1 MTKRSG
7 LEMKRETGSG
17 SGTASLVR
25 ASIRAAHYGNSR
37 ASERVLHPRR
47 SARIVEPANNET
59 RIELKAHSMPLYT
72 DQTHKISIPPSSF
85 RGPQNTKVL
94 DRSRESQDAVKT
106 ASTTTSQHSNYTFP
120 SRGLQANREST
131 RASSQRHIDVAL
143 GGAQMMSGDRRSS
156 SLTQAQ
162 SFNQEKQQQPVF
174 QGPNHVVSAVNGER
188 RPSTASACL
197 GVESGRREGSMSADD
212 KGNTTRADSFGA
224 GRDGH
229 NLIGCAMVSSS
240 CVTKSSESASSAL
253 NASDFG
259 IKGVNN
265 TSLPGPTSGKHNL
278 SSPGLIYTAAGKP
291 TQLTGEGADVRT
303 QPSNSTVFSAGKQR
317 RDAGTQPTH
326 ADFTKTSEEIC
337 QLQSNNLVPSAKR
350 MPEVFVD
357 STHIDLDSGAISQRS
372 VRRRGYLHRELSTDE
387 VESRVEA
394 SESANEQCLLPGA
407 RDQGDGNEIWNP
419 DCEKKQRTSIY
430 EPLQGNAE
438 VLPARKIND
447 ANRELQSDGSHGRCK
462 PPTNLGSGRDG
473 LDRRDA
479 NKDRDREKRRES
491 QGSNHPSIAQVTGEK
506 PPSDGVFFA
515 QYKGHP
521 ETLVVYRSPEERA
534 ANPERLNLDRR
545 HLTVCPILKSE
556 ERVRLLNYQN
566 NYIEEI
572 RHLSHLPNLIFL
584 DLYNN
589 CIESLSRDLE
599 CVPTL
604 RVLMLGKNRIKAIS
618 HLEKLGKLDVLDL
631 HSNAIAK
638 VEHLGALSELRV
650 LNLAGNR
657 LTELDE
663 LGSLQSLTE
672 LNVRRNQI
680 VKACSLQQ
688 LQSLQ
693 RVFLSNNRVQS
704 FDAVACLFDVRFL
717 MELSM
722 DGNPIAL
729 QDPHAYR
736 RFAVE
741 RVKTL
746 RHLDLKRVT
755 DAERRA
761 VALESQKEDERRR
774 AAEKHE
780 MLELERRKLQAERHE
795 AIRAAE
801 RQWIDRTGPKDH
813 NHNSSSRNGASRIN
827 GVCHPSRDHGENR
840 PSSSGSVLLNNTIA
854 SNGHPIGGS
863 CALMHDSDDALGSDE
878 RPCDDVVYLPRG
890 DRQSSKRTSANG
902 AIQALAS
909 PSSCISTFPATGDAS
924 KTRPDI
930 DKGSPAKRPPNPN
943 RMAPAAGYYEVEIGG
958 VHREERAL
966 QLYGEAWECLES
978 PKIIGSSTAL
988 VCRFVSVERIVE
1000 KLRPHAR
1007 NFARLKKATFG
1018 DNAIHTLRHVIQ
1030 LANMLHGTPCLVEL
1044 KIESNPVCTLRLL
1057 RPLICAVLPAVERFN
1072 GLTVSAS
1079 DRTLHSA
1086 QLGAF
1091 RDHAEATDKHNKS
1104 LSNVHDID
1112 DHDAA
1117 KRVITTAT
1125 TNALYAEEFRRMLDK
1140 YWPEAIHQLVDEC
1153 MEHDALCDTF
1163 FANEPVWQ

>member
-1 MTKRSG
+1 MR
-7 LEMKRETGSG
+7 REAGPGTG
-17 SGTASLVR
+17 TVSLIR
-25 ASIRAAHYGNSR
+25 ASIRAAHNGNSNR
-37 ASERVLHPRR
+37 AERVLHPRR
-47 SARIVEPANNET
+47 SGRSVEPVSSEP

-72 DQTHKISIPPSSF
+72 DQAHKGSIPPSSS
-85 RGPQNTKVL
+85 RGGQNTKATRAVT
-94 DRSRESQDAVKT
+94 DRSRDLREIQDVEKAAPAPV
-106 ASTTTSQHSNYTFP
+106 SQHSNYTFP
-120 SRGLQANREST
+120 SRGLQTNRESART
-131 RASSQRHIDVAL
+131 SSQRHIDVSL
-143 GGAQMMSGDRRSS
+143 GGTQLTSGERRSS
-156 SLTQAQ
+156 SFTQAQ
-162 SFNQEKQQQPVF
+162 NLNQEKQQSVF
-174 QGPNHVVSAVNGER
+174 QGLNHTVNAVSGER

-212 KGNTTRADSFGA
+212 KRQATRADSFGG
-224 GRDGH
+224 GRDGRKG
-229 NLIGCAMVSSS
+229 IGSVAVTNSA
-240 CVTKSSESASSAL
+240 TKSSDVASP
-253 NASDFG
+253 G
-259 IKGVNN
+259 IDSSELGVKGVNSTN
-265 TSLPGPTSGKHNL
+265 PPNSNSGKRSL
-278 SSPGLIYTAAGKP
+278 SSPGSACTEAPL
-291 TQLTGEGADVRT
+291 LTGERAISPANLV
-303 QPSNSTVFSAGKQR
+303 VFPTGKQR
-317 RDAGTQPTH
+317 RDVVMQPSNATPAEVLSGDTGQLPDNSHVLASGRRIPEVSIDGAH
-326 ADFTKTSEEIC
+326 AD
-337 QLQSNNLVPSAKR
+337 
-350 MPEVFVD
+350 
-357 STHIDLDSGAISQRS
+357 IDGGGLSQRS
-372 VRRRGYLHRELSTDE
+372 ARRRGHPHREVSAERLDSWSE
-387 VESRVEA
+387 VIGPVRSR
-394 SESANEQCLLPGA
+394 A
-407 RDQGDGNEIWNP
+407 RGSVDDSWYLEN
-419 DCEKKQRTSIY
+419 EKKAQIISHEPQRGHAELPSTRKSI
-430 EPLQGNAE
+430 
-438 VLPARKIND
+438 D
-447 ANRELQSDGSHGRCK
+447 ANSQPSVDTLTGRSK
-462 PPTNLGSGRDG
+462 PPTSLGSGRDG
-473 LDRRDA
+473 TERRDC

-801 RQWIDRTGPKDH
+801 RQWIDRIGPKDLNPVSNPRNSLASH
-813 NHNSSSRNGASRIN
+813 RTSGESSSSYPG
-827 GVCHPSRDHGENR
+827 RDHGDK
-840 PSSSGSVLLNNTIA
+840 PPSSSSGSIPNCCVQREHPLSGSYDSPLLETNDAQRIDDPMKRPQEDG
-854 SNGHPIGGS
+854 SHP
-863 CALMHDSDDALGSDE
+863 A
-878 RPCDDVVYLPRG
+878 RG
-890 DRQSSKRTSANG
+890 DRSSTRRSSVNVATAQLLVAPSQSVATITSSEG
-902 AIQALAS
+902 QRVRS
-909 PSSCISTFPATGDAS
+909 EG
-924 KTRPDI
+924 
-930 DKGSPAKRPPNPN
+930 DKGSINRRPSNSN
-943 RMAPAAGYYEVEIGG
+943 RVAPAAGYYEVEIGG

>member
-212 KGNTTRADSFGA
+212 KRQATRADSFGG
-224 GRDGH
+224 GRDGRKG
-229 NLIGCAMVSSS
+229 IGSVAVTNSA
-240 CVTKSSESASSAL
+240 TKSSDVASP
-253 NASDFG
+253 G
-259 IKGVNN
+259 IDSSELGVKGVNSTN
-265 TSLPGPTSGKHNL
+265 PPNSNSGKRSL
-278 SSPGLIYTAAGKP
+278 SSPGSACTEAPL
-291 TQLTGEGADVRT
+291 LTGERAISPANLV
-303 QPSNSTVFSAGKQR
+303 VFPTGKQR
-317 RDAGTQPTH
+317 RDVVMQPSNATPAEVLSGDTGQLPDNSHVLASGRRIPEVSIDGAH
-326 ADFTKTSEEIC
+326 AD
-337 QLQSNNLVPSAKR
+337 
-350 MPEVFVD
+350 
-357 STHIDLDSGAISQRS
+357 IDGGGLSQRS
-372 VRRRGYLHRELSTDE
+372 ARRRGHPHREVSAERLDSWSE
-387 VESRVEA
+387 VIGPVRSR
-394 SESANEQCLLPGA
+394 A
-407 RDQGDGNEIWNP
+407 RGSVDDSWYLEN
-419 DCEKKQRTSIY
+419 EKKAQIISHEPQRGHAELPSTRKSI
-430 EPLQGNAE
+430 
-438 VLPARKIND
+438 D
-447 ANRELQSDGSHGRCK
+447 ANSQPSVDTLTGRSK
-462 PPTNLGSGRDG
+462 PPTSLGSGRDG
-473 LDRRDA
+473 TERRDC

-1007 NFARLKKATFG
+1007 NFVRLKKATFG
-1018 DNAIHTLRHVIQ
+1018 DNAIHTLRHVLQ
-1030 LANMLHGTPCLVEL
+1030 LASVLHSNPCLVEL
-1044 KIESNPVCTLRLL
+1044 KIESNPVCSLRLL
-1057 RPLICAVLPAVERFN
+1057 RPLICASLPAVECFN
-1072 GLTVSAS
+1072 GTAVSS
-1079 DRTLHSA
+1079 KDRIRHSL
-1086 QLGAF
+1086 QLGTF
-1091 RDHAEATDKHNKS
+1091 RDYIEVAEKVSTASS
-1104 LSNVHDID
+1104 LSQTTHDSD
-1112 DHDAA
+1112 EHDTV

-1125 TNALYAEEFRRMLDK
+1125 TNALRAEEFRRALDK
-1140 YWPEAIHQLVDEC
+1140 FWPEAIHQLVDEC
-1153 MEHDALCDTF
+1153 LEHDGLCDAF

>member
-1 MTKRSG
+1 MR
-7 LEMKRETGSG
+7 REAGPGTG
-17 SGTASLVR
+17 TVSLIR
-25 ASIRAAHYGNSR
+25 ASIRAAHNGNSNR
-37 ASERVLHPRR
+37 AERVLHPRR
-47 SARIVEPANNET
+47 SGRSVEPVSSEP

-72 DQTHKISIPPSSF
+72 DQAHKGSIPPSSS
-85 RGPQNTKVL
+85 RGGQNTKATRAVT
-94 DRSRESQDAVKT
+94 DRSRDLREIQDVEKAAPAPV
-106 ASTTTSQHSNYTFP
+106 SQHSNYTFP
-120 SRGLQANREST
+120 SRGLQTNRESART
-131 RASSQRHIDVAL
+131 SSQRHIDVSL
-143 GGAQMMSGDRRSS
+143 GGTQLTSGERRSS
-156 SLTQAQ
+156 SFTQAQ
-162 SFNQEKQQQPVF
+162 NLNQEKQQSVF
-174 QGPNHVVSAVNGER
+174 QGLNHTVNAVSGER

-212 KGNTTRADSFGA
+212 KRQATRADSFGG
-224 GRDGH
+224 GRDGRKG
-229 NLIGCAMVSSS
+229 IGSVAVTNSA
-240 CVTKSSESASSAL
+240 TKSSDVASP
-253 NASDFG
+253 G
-259 IKGVNN
+259 IDSSELGVKGVNSTN
-265 TSLPGPTSGKHNL
+265 PPNSNSGKRSL
-278 SSPGLIYTAAGKP
+278 SSPGSACTEAPL
-291 TQLTGEGADVRT
+291 LTGERAISPANLV
-303 QPSNSTVFSAGKQR
+303 VFPTGKQR
-317 RDAGTQPTH
+317 RDVVMQPSNATPAEVLSGDTGQLPDNSHVLASGRRIPEVSIDGAH
-326 ADFTKTSEEIC
+326 AD
-337 QLQSNNLVPSAKR
+337 
-350 MPEVFVD
+350 
-357 STHIDLDSGAISQRS
+357 IDGGGLSQRS
-372 VRRRGYLHRELSTDE
+372 ARRRGHPHREVSAERLDSWSE
-387 VESRVEA
+387 VIGPVRSR
-394 SESANEQCLLPGA
+394 A
-407 RDQGDGNEIWNP
+407 RGSVDDSWYLEN
-419 DCEKKQRTSIY
+419 EKKAQIISHEPQRGHAELPSTRKSI
-430 EPLQGNAE
+430 
-438 VLPARKIND
+438 D
-447 ANRELQSDGSHGRCK
+447 ANSQPSVDTLTGRSK
-462 PPTNLGSGRDG
+462 PPTSLGSGRDG
-473 LDRRDA
+473 TERRDC

>member
-1 MTKRSG
+1 MR
-7 LEMKRETGSG
+7 REAGPGTG
-17 SGTASLVR
+17 TVSLIR
-25 ASIRAAHYGNSR
+25 ASIRAAHNGNSNR
-37 ASERVLHPRR
+37 AERVLHPRR
-47 SARIVEPANNET
+47 SGRSVEPVSSEP

-72 DQTHKISIPPSSF
+72 DQAHKGSIPPSSS
-85 RGPQNTKVL
+85 RGGQNTKATRAVT
-94 DRSRESQDAVKT
+94 DRSRDLREIQDVEKAAPAPV
-106 ASTTTSQHSNYTFP
+106 SQHSNYTFP
-120 SRGLQANREST
+120 SRGLQTNRESART
-131 RASSQRHIDVAL
+131 SSQRHIDVSL
-143 GGAQMMSGDRRSS
+143 GGTQLTSGERRSS
-156 SLTQAQ
+156 SFTQAQ
-162 SFNQEKQQQPVF
+162 NLNQEKQQSVF
-174 QGPNHVVSAVNGER
+174 QGLNHTVNAVSGER

-212 KGNTTRADSFGA
+212 KRQATRADSFGG
-224 GRDGH
+224 GRDGRKG
-229 NLIGCAMVSSS
+229 IGSVAVTNSA
-240 CVTKSSESASSAL
+240 TKSSDVASP
-253 NASDFG
+253 G
-259 IKGVNN
+259 IDSSELGVKGVNSTN
-265 TSLPGPTSGKHNL
+265 PPNSNSGKRSL
-278 SSPGLIYTAAGKP
+278 SSPGSACTEAPL
-291 TQLTGEGADVRT
+291 LTGERAISPANLV
-303 QPSNSTVFSAGKQR
+303 VFPTGKQR
-317 RDAGTQPTH
+317 RDVVMQPSNATPAEVLSGDTGQLPDNSHVLASGRRIPEVSIDGAH
-326 ADFTKTSEEIC
+326 AD
-337 QLQSNNLVPSAKR
+337 
-350 MPEVFVD
+350 
-357 STHIDLDSGAISQRS
+357 IDGGGLSQRS
-372 VRRRGYLHRELSTDE
+372 ARRRGHPHREVSAERLDSWSE
-387 VESRVEA
+387 VIGPVRSR
-394 SESANEQCLLPGA
+394 A
-407 RDQGDGNEIWNP
+407 RGSVDDSWYLEN
-419 DCEKKQRTSIY
+419 EKKAQIISHEPQRGHAELPSTRKSI
-430 EPLQGNAE
+430 
-438 VLPARKIND
+438 D
-447 ANRELQSDGSHGRCK
+447 ANSQPSVDTLTGRSK
-462 PPTNLGSGRDG
+462 PPTSLGSGRDG
-473 LDRRDA
+473 TERRDC

-1140 YWPEAIHQLVDEC
+1140 
-1153 MEHDALCDTF
+1153 
-1163 FANEPVWQ
+1163 

>member
-1 MTKRSG
+1 
-7 LEMKRETGSG
+7 
-17 SGTASLVR
+17 
-25 ASIRAAHYGNSR
+25 
-37 ASERVLHPRR
+37 
-47 SARIVEPANNET
+47 
-59 RIELKAHSMPLYT
+59 
-72 DQTHKISIPPSSF
+72 
-85 RGPQNTKVL
+85 
-94 DRSRESQDAVKT
+94 
-106 ASTTTSQHSNYTFP
+106 
-120 SRGLQANREST
+120 
-131 RASSQRHIDVAL
+131 
-143 GGAQMMSGDRRSS
+143 MMSGDRRSS

-253 NASDFG
+253 NVSDFG

-407 RDQGDGNEIWNP
+407 RDQGDGNETWNP

-801 RQWIDRTGPKDH
+801 RQWIDRIGPKDLNPVSNPRNSLASH
-813 NHNSSSRNGASRIN
+813 RTSGESSSSYPG
-827 GVCHPSRDHGENR
+827 RDHGDK
-840 PSSSGSVLLNNTIA
+840 PPSSSSGSIPNCCVQREHPLSGSYDSPLLETNDAQRIDDPMKRPQEDG
-854 SNGHPIGGS
+854 GHP
-863 CALMHDSDDALGSDE
+863 A
-878 RPCDDVVYLPRG
+878 RG
-890 DRQSSKRTSANG
+890 DRSSTRRSSVNVATAQLLVAPSQSVATITSSEG
-902 AIQALAS
+902 QRVRS
-909 PSSCISTFPATGDAS
+909 EG
-924 KTRPDI
+924 
-930 DKGSPAKRPPNPN
+930 DKGTINRRPSNSN
-943 RMAPAAGYYEVEIGG
+943 RVAPAAGYYEVEIGG

-1140 YWPEAIHQLVDEC
+1140 
-1153 MEHDALCDTF
+1153 
-1163 FANEPVWQ
+1163 

>member
-1 MTKRSG
+1 
-7 LEMKRETGSG
+7 
-17 SGTASLVR
+17 
-25 ASIRAAHYGNSR
+25 
-37 ASERVLHPRR
+37 
-47 SARIVEPANNET
+47 
-59 RIELKAHSMPLYT
+59 
-72 DQTHKISIPPSSF
+72 
-85 RGPQNTKVL
+85 
-94 DRSRESQDAVKT
+94 
-106 ASTTTSQHSNYTFP
+106 
-120 SRGLQANREST
+120 
-131 RASSQRHIDVAL
+131 
-143 GGAQMMSGDRRSS
+143 
-156 SLTQAQ
+156 
-162 SFNQEKQQQPVF
+162 
-174 QGPNHVVSAVNGER
+174 
-188 RPSTASACL
+188 
-197 GVESGRREGSMSADD
+197 MSADD
-212 KGNTTRADSFGA
+212 KRQATRADSFGG
-224 GRDGH
+224 GRDGR
-229 NLIGCAMVSSS
+229 NGIGSVAVTNSA
-240 CVTKSSESASSAL
+240 TKSSDVASP
-253 NASDFG
+253 G
-259 IKGVNN
+259 IDSSELGVKGVNSTN
-265 TSLPGPTSGKHNL
+265 PPNSNSGKRSL
-278 SSPGLIYTAAGKP
+278 SSPGSTCTEAPL
-291 TQLTGEGADVRT
+291 LTGERAISPANLV
-303 QPSNSTVFSAGKQR
+303 VFPTGKQR
-317 RDAGTQPTH
+317 RDVVMQPSNATPAEVLSGDTGQLPDNSHVLASGRRIPEVSIDGAH
-326 ADFTKTSEEIC
+326 AD
-337 QLQSNNLVPSAKR
+337 
-350 MPEVFVD
+350 
-357 STHIDLDSGAISQRS
+357 IDGGGLSQRS
-372 VRRRGYLHRELSTDE
+372 ARRRGHPHREVSAERLDSWSE
-387 VESRVEA
+387 VIGPVRSR
-394 SESANEQCLLPGA
+394 A
-407 RDQGDGNEIWNP
+407 RGSVDDSWYLEN
-419 DCEKKQRTSIY
+419 EKKAQIISHEPQRGHAELPSTRKSI
-430 EPLQGNAE
+430 
-438 VLPARKIND
+438 D
-447 ANRELQSDGSHGRCK
+447 ANSQPSVDTLTGRSK
-462 PPTNLGSGRDG
+462 PPTSLGSGRDG
-473 LDRRDA
+473 TERRDC

-801 RQWIDRTGPKDH
+801 RQWIDRTGPTDH

-1007 NFARLKKATFG
+1007 NFVRLKKATFG
-1018 DNAIHTLRHVIQ
+1018 DNAIHTLRHVLQ
-1030 LANMLHGTPCLVEL
+1030 LASVLHSNPCLVEL
-1044 KIESNPVCTLRLL
+1044 KIESNPVCSLRLL
-1057 RPLICAVLPAVERFN
+1057 RPLICASLPAIECFN
-1072 GLTVSAS
+1072 GTAVSS
-1079 DRTLHSA
+1079 KDRIRHSL
-1086 QLGAF
+1086 QLGTF
-1091 RDHAEATDKHNKS
+1091 RDYIEVAEKVSKASS
-1104 LSNVHDID
+1104 LSQTTHDSD
-1112 DHDAA
+1112 EHDTV

-1125 TNALYAEEFRRMLDK
+1125 TNALRAEEFRRALDK
-1140 YWPEAIHQLVDEC
+1140 
-1153 MEHDALCDTF
+1153 
-1163 FANEPVWQ
+1163 